1 MTRAEVNGAVS
12 LEKFNAARP
21 QEVCMWILGLIL
33 AAVLGVLGPIAD
45 AFGGL
50 LSGLGIGA

>member
-1 MTRAEVNGAVS
+1 
-12 LEKFNAARP
+12 
-21 QEVCMWILGLIL
+21 MWILGLIL